1 LDRSLHL
8 GGGVDLDRAEF
19 TDCTLVLTDGRK
31 LPAHRVILSAGS
43 RVFAATWS
51 GGLLEARLDGDPGAA
66 ESLVRHLYGQPV
78 EVSVAQLGELL
89 RLADMYGVKTLVDA
103 IRQWLGR
110 NPLTSGAAA
119 AVYPAVRTLEL
130 VGANLAVQALRM
142 PTELEVSVHF
152 LRDWSWDDVA
162 ALVTS
167 SLATDAV
174 NAFKVATMWAKHE
187 PVARTPMLG
196 AMLDGV
202 PYVVGPDRKRAREDG
217 AETSD
222 P

>member
-1 LDRSLHL
+1 VGCATEVSLE
-8 GGGVDLDRAEF
+8 D
-19 TDCTLVLTDGRK
+19 
-31 LPAHRVILSAGS
+31 
-43 RVFAATWS
+43 
-51 GGLLEARLDGDPGAA
+51 DPGAV

>member
-1 LDRSLHL
+1 VGCATEVSLE
-8 GGGVDLDRAEF
+8 D
-19 TDCTLVLTDGRK
+19 
-31 LPAHRVILSAGS
+31 
-43 RVFAATWS
+43 
-51 GGLLEARLDGDPGAA
+51 DPGAV

-103 IRQWLGR
+103 IRQWLVR

-119 AVYPAVRTLEL
+119 AVYPAVRKL
-130 VGANLAVQALRM
+130 VDGPKWTNLAMQALTM
-142 PTELEVSVHF
+142 PAELEVSVHF
-152 LRDWSWDDVA
+152 LRDWSSDDVA
-162 ALVTS
+162 ALVTM

-174 NAFKVATMWAKHE
+174 NAVKVAAKWATHE
-187 PVARTPMLG
+187 PTARTPMLLE
-196 AMLDGV
+196 MLHGV
-202 PYVVGPDRKRAREDG
+202 PYVGPNRKRAREDG